1 VKISLFDGYFEF
13 DWKALI
19 GIGLIVLGYA
29 IINM

>member
-1 VKISLFDGYFEF
+1 MKISLFDGYFEF